1 VGKHGTALRDTIAS
15 GSTTPLI
22 GVYDMLSATVAA
34 EHYDALFV
42 SGFAFAA
49 SYYGLP
55 DVGFAAWPDI
65 VNFVHRLRLTF
76 PTRHLLVDIDDGYGD
91 TVMACHVVAQLE
103 RSGASGVILED
114 QRRPRHHGPAAGAHP
129 LPLEDYLDKLDLVLR
144 TRDDLAVVART
155 GATDEPEAL
164 RRAQAM
170 ARTDAD
176 AVLVDGVH
184 DAHGIRRVRDV
195 IGDKPLLFNQIVD
208 GRSPRYSLPEL
219 HDMGVD
225 AAVYGTHC
233 LFAAQ
238 GAIDQALT
246 RLRHEEGVLPE
257 VTADGVGV
265 AATMALLE
273 GNLRGR
279 PKVRTPR

>member
-1 VGKHGTALRDTIAS
+1 MGKHGTAL
-15 GSTTPLI
+15 
-22 GVYDMLSATVAA
+22 
-34 EHYDALFV
+34 
-42 SGFAFAA
+42 
-49 SYYGLP
+49 
-55 DVGFAAWPDI
+55 
-65 VNFVHRLRLTF
+65 
-76 PTRHLLVDIDDGYGD
+76 
-91 TVMACHVVAQLE
+91 
-103 RSGASGVILED
+103 
-114 QRRPRHHGPAAGAHP
+114 
-129 LPLEDYLDKLDLVLR
+129 
-144 TRDDLAVVART
+144 
-155 GATDEPEAL
+155 
-164 RRAQAM
+164 
-170 ARTDAD
+170 
-176 AVLVDGVH
+176 
-184 DAHGIRRVRDV
+184 RDV